1 MDDECGR
8 GLGSRE
14 GGMNMPLAT
23 IEQAIEAFRRGEF
36 VIIVDDEDR
45 ENEGDLCIA
54 AQNAT
59 PEAINFMAKEA
70 RGLICT
76 PMAAEWTDRLG
87 LPMMVDPV
95 DNGATFGT
103 NFTVSVEARQ
113 GTTTGISA
121 FDRSRT
127 IRLLADAAA
136 TLDDFVMPGH
146 TFPLRAHPDGV
157 LGRIGQTEA
166 SVDLA
171 RLAGCT
177 PVAVVCE
184 IMSDDGTM
192 ARMPELEEFA
202 EQHGCPIITVA
213 NLVQYRSARERPV
226 QRMTET
232 EMPTEHGMFRVI
244 AYQGN
249 NATEPDLAMVMG
261 DLSGPEPVVVRIHSE
276 CLTGDVFG
284 SQRCD
289 CGQQLDR
296 ALERIGEI
304 GRGVL
309 LYMRQEGRGIGL
321 LNKLRAYHL
330 QDQGFDTVEA
340 NLKLGFPADQR
351 DYTGA
356 AFILKDLGI
365 ERIKL
370 LTNNPRKVDALANCG
385 IEVAERLPLVIDP
398 NDRNR
403 RYLETKRAKLGH
415 LYELD
420 PSEKAMETGT

>member
-1 MDDECGR
+1 
-8 GLGSRE
+8 
-14 GGMNMPLAT
+14 MPLASIDT
-23 IEQAIEAFRRGEF
+23 AIEAFRNGEF

-54 AQNAT
+54 AEKVT
-59 PEAINFMAKEA
+59 PDAVNYMTKVA

-76 PMAAEWTDRLG
+76 PMAPEWTDRLG
-87 LPMMVDPV
+87 LHLMVDPTE
-95 DNGATFGT
+95 NGATFGT
-103 NFTVSVEARQ
+103 AFTVSVEARE

-127 IRLLADAAA
+127 IRLLADPDA
-136 TLDDFVMPGH
+136 TKSDFIMPGH
-146 TFPLRAHPDGV
+146 TFPLRAHRDGV

-171 RLAGCT
+171 RLAGLS

-192 ARMPELEEFA
+192 ARMPELEALAKER
-202 EQHGCPIITVA
+202 GIPVITVA
-213 NLVQYRSARERPV
+213 DLVAYRSERERPV
-226 QRMTET
+226 DELTET
-232 EMPTEHGMFRVI
+232 ELPTAYGTFRVI
-244 AYQGN
+244 AYASSTSG
-249 NATEPDLAMVMG
+249 EPDLAMVLG
-261 DLSGPEPVVVRIHSE
+261 DISSPEPVIARVHSE

-296 ALERIGEI
+296 ALQRIGEE

-321 LNKLRAYHL
+321 LNKLKAYHL

-340 NLKLGFPADQR
+340 NLRLGFQPDQR

-356 AFILKDLGI
+356 AFILRNLGVRKI
-365 ERIKL
+365 RL
-370 LTNNPRKVDALANCG
+370 LTNNPRKVDALRNCG
-385 IEVAERLPLVIDP
+385 INVVERLPLVIDP
-398 NDRNR
+398 NDTNR
-403 RYLETKRAKLGH
+403 RYLETKRSKLGH
-415 LYELD
+415 MFGYD
-420 PSEKAMETGT
+420 PPDEARTGTD

>member
-1 MDDECGR
+1 
-8 GLGSRE
+8 
-14 GGMNMPLAT
+14 MPRAS
-23 IEQAIEAFRRGEF
+23 IEQAIEAFARGEF

-54 AQNAT
+54 AEKIT
-59 PEAINFMAKEA
+59 PDAVNFMTKIA

-76 PMAAEWTDRLG
+76 PMSAEWTERLG
-87 LPMMVDPV
+87 LELMVNPTE
-95 DNGATFGT
+95 NGATFGT
-103 NFTVSVEARQ
+103 AFTVSVEAKQ

-121 FDRSRT
+121 FDRART
-127 IRLLADAAA
+127 IKLLADPGASRS
-136 TLDDFVMPGH
+136 DFVMPGH
-146 TFPLRAHPDGV
+146 TFPLRAHRDGV

-171 RLAGCT
+171 TLAGLP

-192 ARMPELEEFA
+192 ARMPELEEVA
-202 EQHGCPIITVA
+202 AQHNIPVVTVA
-213 NLVQYRSARERPV
+213 DLVTYRSERERPV
-226 QRMTET
+226 EQLTET
-232 EMPTEHGMFRVI
+232 QLPTEYGTFRVI
-244 AYQGN
+244 AYQS
-249 NATEPDLAMVMG
+249 ATSNEPDLAMVLG
-261 DLSGPEPVVVRIHSE
+261 DISGSEPVVARVHSE

-296 ALERIGEI
+296 ALQRIGEE

-330 QDQGFDTVEA
+330 QDQGLDTVEA
-340 NLKLGFPADQR
+340 NQKLGFQPDQR

-356 AFILKDLGI
+356 AFILHNLGI
-365 ERIKL
+365 EGVRL
-370 LTNNPRKVDALANCG
+370 LTNNPSKVDALTNCG
-385 IEVAERLPLVIDP
+385 IRVVERLPLVIDP
-398 NDRNR
+398 VDSNR
-403 RYLETKRAKLGH
+403 RYLETKRTKMGH
-415 LYELD
+415 VYDVD
-420 PSEKAMETGT
+420 PTDESTRTGTH